1 MTKKEKLE
9 KILKKTMTQDEF
21 DAYSVEKLSKDIEKS
36 KLSFSE
42 YIKQIDRSFELADES
57 ISKIENSISES
68 FEHIERE
75 IESKISLSSQ
85 KGTEILESTKNR
97 LFDEIKSS
105 ESELRKV
112 ITSEIS
118 LTKKEID
125 VIIKKIQKDI
135 EDLFWYRTLNGSNNV
150 QAVLNV
156 KSSGSLVANN
166 VTGIN
171 FIGATVTTDNNGGV
185 TVAITGGSGTWYQD
199 EVPGGVKNGSNVTF
213 TLAHTPS
220 SVVLLYLNG
229 QYQVSGGADYSRSGT
244 TITMTSAPLS
254 TDTLTCNYS

>member
-185 TVAITGGSGTWYQD
+185 TVTTISAFPQLSQAQINALSPVNGQTAYNTDTNSPQIYCN
-199 EVPGGVKNGSNVTF
+199 GVWGN
-213 TLAHTPS
+213 
-220 SVVLLYLNG
+220 VLLN
-229 QYQVSGGADYSRSGT
+229 
-244 TITMTSAPLS
+244 
-254 TDTLTCNYS
+254 